1 VAAGRSKEVFKQV
14 KSLVEEKA
22 SRTLGATMSTLL
34 RWLQHASTTFLSKCL
49 LNKNGQGLVEVLQ
62 GVKLCQVMIKFI
74 TLSSPNVRN
83 LVASFKHRQGDRGY
97 VSSIL
102 ALKANTDY
110 CYIQDS
116 YSLGQQ
122 TGEKGFLSKMSC
134 MEMVVAMI

>member
-1 VAAGRSKEVFKQV
+1 MAKDCSKEVFKQV

-22 SRTLGATMSTLL
+22 SRTLGATMSAIALV
-34 RWLQHASTTFLSKCL
+34 ASTTFLSKYL

-62 GVKLCQVMIKFI
+62 GVKLCQVMDKFI

-83 LVASFKHRQGDRGY
+83 LVASLKHRQGDRGY

-102 ALKANTDY
+102 TLKANSGY

-116 YSLGQQ
+116 CFLGQQ
-122 TGEKGFLSKMSC
+122 TGEKMFLSKMSC
-134 MEMVVAMI
+134 MEMVMAMI